1 LFDAKAQHLIDSDFQ
16 PWLVYAFNKRSTIM
30 AATFRSY
37 LDTLKKNNELTI
49 ISKAVDLRDIAAL
62 VPQSDKALLFSHVR
76 GYSMPVASGLLQ
88 SRNRLALGLDAAYE
102 KIETK
107 LRTAMDHPINPKR
120 VKRAP
125 VKDVILTK
133 NKVDLY
139 NLPVPI
145 FSIMDGGPMITAGV
159 VIAEDS
165 EFGMNAGMYRMML
178 NERNITGIDI
188 VTPNNLRKFAER
200 ALQKKKP
207 LPISISIGTHPYE
220 LVASTF
226 KANLGVN
233 ELTFAGGLRGAPLS
247 LADGETIPVP
257 CIADAEIVL
266 EGEILPE
273 GWVHP
278 EGPFCEFN
286 RLMGGIHMN
295 PRVRIEAIM
304 HRKDPI
310 YYALHMPWENIW
322 MSAPIY
328 EAAAWRVLHEAG
340 VQTTAI
346 NVTPGGCC
354 HWHIVAAIK
363 KQPGDGKN
371 AILAL
376 LSIADIKHVTI
387 VDDDIDVF
395 DSTDV
400 EWAVA
405 TRVQADRDVLIV
417 SNARAKPL
425 DPSIS
430 PPTGGQIPT
439 TAKMGIDATIP
450 ENIPRNRYNRIVYF
464 NQGKVELKDYIGA
477 GAEPARP
484 SAGNKSGESVDAV
497 AERILAALSKSHRFF
512 ADLLALLPR
521 AEYRTIAAAVGWLH
535 QEGKIVQDGEG
546 KYQVKEERD

>member
-1 LFDAKAQHLIDSDFQ
+1 MIA
-16 PWLVYAFNKRSTIM
+16 N
-30 AATFRSY
+30 FRGY
-37 LDTLKKNNELTI
+37 IDTLKKNDELTV
-49 ISKAVDLRDIAAL
+49 ISKITDLRDVAAL
-62 VPQSDKALLFSHVR
+62 VPQSDKALLFTNVQ

-88 SRNRLALGLDAAYE
+88 SRNRIALGMQTPYE
-102 KIETK
+102 KIEAK
-107 LRTAMDHPINPKR
+107 LRTAMDHPIKPRR
-120 VKRAP
+120 VEGAP

-139 NLPVPI
+139 QLPVPV
-145 FSIMDGGPMITAGV
+145 FSVMDGGPMITAGV
-159 VIAEDS
+159 VIAEDP
-165 EFGMNAGMYRMML
+165 EFGINAGMYRLML
-178 NERNITGIDI
+178 KERNITGIDI
-188 VTPNNLRKFAER
+188 VTPNNLRRFAER
-200 ALQKKKP
+200 ALRQKKP
-207 LPISISIGTHPYE
+207 LPISICIGTHPYE

-233 ELTFAGGLRGAPLS
+233 ELTFAGGLRGQPLT
-247 LADGETIPVP
+247 LADGETIPIP

-295 PRVRIEAIM
+295 PRVRIKAIM
-304 HRKDPI
+304 HRKNPI

-340 VQTTAI
+340 VHAAAI

-371 AILAL
+371 AIMAL

-387 VDDDIDVF
+387 VDDDIDIF
-395 DSTDV
+395 DPTDV

-405 TRVQADRDVLIV
+405 TRVQADRDVVII
-417 SNARAKPL
+417 SDARSKPL
-425 DPSIS
+425 DPSL
-430 PPTGGQIPT
+430 PPSTTGKIPT

-450 ENIPRNRYNRIVYF
+450 ENVPHNRYNRIVYF
-464 NQGKVELKDYIGA
+464 NQGRVKLKDYLGDRDQ
-477 GAEPARP
+477 PARASNNGKP
-484 SAGNKSGESVDAV
+484 GKTVNAM
-497 AERILAALSKSHRFF
+497 AEKILAALEKSHYFF
-512 ADLLALLPR
+512 PDLLALFPKSD
-521 AEYRTIAAAVGWLH
+521 YRTIASAVGQLH
-535 QEGKIVQDGEG
+535 QEGKIMQDGEG
-546 KYQVKEERD
+546 KYQLKEATDSRVH

>member
-1 LFDAKAQHLIDSDFQ
+1 
-16 PWLVYAFNKRSTIM
+16 M
-30 AATFRSY
+30 AASFRTY
-37 LDTLKKNNELTI
+37 IEALKNNGELAV
-49 ISKAVDLRDIAAL
+49 ISAPVDLRNVAAL
-62 VPQSDKALLFSHVR
+62 AAQSEKGLLFTGVS
-76 GYSMPVASGLLQ
+76 GYTMPVATALMQ
-88 SRNRLALGLDAAYE
+88 SRNRLAIGMECAYD

-107 LRTAMDHPINPKR
+107 LRRAMDRPVEPVR
-120 VKRAP
+120 VRRAP
-125 VKDVILTK
+125 VKDVIVTGK
-133 NKVDLY
+133 DVDLY
-139 NLPVPI
+139 NLPVPV
-145 FSIMDGGPMITAGV
+145 FSVMDGGPMITAGV
-159 VIAEDS
+159 VIAQDPD
-165 EFGMNAGMYRMML
+165 FGINAGMYRLML
-178 NERNITGIDI
+178 KERNITGIDI

-200 ALQKKKP
+200 ALASKAP

-233 ELTFAGGLRGAPLS
+233 ELTFSGGMRGEGLA

-286 RLMGGIHMN
+286 RLMGGLHMN
-295 PRVRIEAIM
+295 PRVRISAM
-304 HRKDPI
+304 MRRKDAI
-310 YYALHMPWENIW
+310 YYALQMPWENIW

-340 VQTTAI
+340 VQATAI

-354 HWHIVAAIK
+354 HWHIIAAIK
-363 KQPGDGKN
+363 KVPGDGKN

-395 DSTDV
+395 DPVDV

-417 SNARAKPL
+417 SNARSKPL
-425 DPSIS
+425 DPSL
-430 PPTGGQIPT
+430 PLPVLGKVPT

-450 ENIPRNRYNRIVYF
+450 ENIPAERYRRIVYF
-464 NQGKVELKDYIGA
+464 NQGKVKLGDYLGEAGGSGA
-477 GAEPARP
+477 PAPRP
-484 SAGNKSGESVDAV
+484 ASPEALAD
-497 AERILAALSKSHRFF
+497 RIEAALLQSHRFF
-512 ADLLALLPR
+512 AELLEIFAD
-521 AEYRTIAAAVGWLH
+521 ADYRSIADAVARLYESGRLT
-535 QEGKIVQDGEG
+535 QD
-546 KYQVKEERD
+546 RDGRFEIRDAQPSR

>member
-1 LFDAKAQHLIDSDFQ
+1 MIA
-16 PWLVYAFNKRSTIM
+16 N
-30 AATFRSY
+30 FRGY
-37 LDTLKKNNELTI
+37 LETLKKNDELLV
-49 ISKAVDLRDIAAL
+49 ISQATDLRDIAAL
-62 VPQSDKALLFSHVR
+62 VPQSDKALWFSNVR
-76 GYSMPVASGLLQ
+76 GYAMPLVSGLLQ
-88 SRNRLALGLDAAYE
+88 SRSRLALGLGAAYE
-102 KIETK
+102 KIEAK
-107 LRTAMDHPINPKR
+107 LRKAMEHPIKPKR
-120 VKRAP
+120 VTRAP
-125 VKDVILTK
+125 VKEVILTK

-139 NLPVPI
+139 QLPVPI
-145 FSIMDGGPMITAGV
+145 FSVMDGGPMITAGV
-159 VIAEDS
+159 VIAEDP
-165 EFGMNAGMYRMML
+165 EFGMNAGMYRLML
-178 NERNITGIDI
+178 KERAITGIDI

-200 ALQKKKP
+200 ALQQKKP
-207 LPISISIGTHPYE
+207 LPISISIGAHPYE

-226 KANLGVN
+226 KASLGVN
-233 ELTFAGGLRGAPLS
+233 ELTFAGGLRGSPLG

-295 PRVRIEAIM
+295 PHVRIKAIM
-304 HRKDPI
+304 HRKDAI

-340 VQTTAI
+340 VQATAI

-371 AILAL
+371 AIMAL

-395 DSTDV
+395 DPTDV

-405 TRVQADRDVLIV
+405 TRVQADRDVLVV
-417 SNARAKPL
+417 SNARSKPL
-425 DPSIS
+425 DPSL
-430 PPTGGQIPT
+430 PAPTTGRIPT

-450 ENIPRNRYNRIVYF
+450 EAVPRNRYNRIVYF
-464 NQGKVELKDYIGA
+464 NQGKVELKDYLASGN
-477 GAEPARP
+477 PP
-484 SAGNKSGESVDAV
+484 SDKGKSGETVDVMTAK
-497 AERILAALSKSHRFF
+497 ILAALKKTHHFF
-512 ADLLALLPR
+512 PDLLALFPSSD
-521 AEYRTIAAAVGWLH
+521 YRTIATAVGKLH
-535 QEGKIVQDGEG
+535 QEGKIIQDGEG
-546 KYQVKEERD
+546 KYQMKELAS

>member
-1 LFDAKAQHLIDSDFQ
+1 
-16 PWLVYAFNKRSTIM
+16 M
-30 AATFRSY
+30 AVNFRDY
-37 LDTLKKNNELTI
+37 LDTLKNNDELI
-49 ISKAVDLRDIAAL
+49 EISKATDLRDVAAL
-62 VPQSDKALLFSHVR
+62 VPQSDKALLFTSVR

-88 SRNRLALGLDAAYE
+88 SRKRLALGMGVAYE
-102 KIETK
+102 KIEAK
-107 LRTAMDHPINPKR
+107 LRDAMDHPISPKR
-120 VKRAP
+120 TQKTP

-139 NLPVPI
+139 QLPVPV
-145 FSIMDGGPMITAGV
+145 FSVMDGGPMITAGV
-159 VIAEDS
+159 VIAEDP
-165 EFGMNAGMYRMML
+165 EFGMNAGIYRMML
-178 NERNITGIDI
+178 KERNITGIDI
-188 VTPNNLRKFAER
+188 VTPNNLRKFSER
-200 ALQKKKP
+200 ALQKSQP

-226 KANLGVN
+226 KASLGVN
-233 ELTFAGGLRGAPLS
+233 ELTFAGGLRGQPLR

-273 GWVHP
+273 GWIHP

-286 RLMGGIHMN
+286 RLMGGIHLN
-295 PRVRIEAIM
+295 PRVRIKAIM

-328 EAAAWRVLHEAG
+328 EAAAWRVLYEAG
-340 VQTTAI
+340 VHATAI

-354 HWHIVAAIK
+354 HWHVVAAIR

-371 AILAL
+371 AIMAL

-395 DSTDV
+395 DPTDV
-400 EWAVA
+400 EWAIA

-417 SNARAKPL
+417 SNARSKPL
-425 DPSIS
+425 DPSL
-430 PPTGGQIPT
+430 PPTSGGIPT

-450 ENIPRNRYNRIVYF
+450 ENVPRNRYNRIVYF
-464 NQGKVELKDYIGA
+464 NQDKAKLKDYLGDGTIET
-477 GAEPARP
+477 EPAGKAKP
-484 SAGNKSGESVDAV
+484 
-497 AERILAALSKSHRFF
+497 AEGVQPMMAKILAALSQSHRFF
-512 ADLLALLPR
+512 PELLEIFP
-521 AEYRTIAAAVGWLH
+521 EDDYRTIAEAVGMLY
-535 QEGKIVQDGEG
+535 QDNKIIQDKDG
-546 KYQVKEERD
+546 KYQIASETQ

>member
-1 LFDAKAQHLIDSDFQ
+1 MSAS
-16 PWLVYAFNKRSTIM
+16 
-30 AATFRSY
+30 FRSY
-37 LDTLKKNNELTI
+37 LDALKKSDELATI
-49 ISKAVDLRDIAAL
+49 PKAVDLRNVAAL
-62 VPQSDKALLFSHVR
+62 AAQSEKGLLFTNVN
-76 GYSMPVASGLLQ
+76 GYTMPLATGLLQ
-88 SRNRLALGLDAAYE
+88 SRNRIAIGMECAYE

-107 LRTAMDHPINPKR
+107 LRGAMERPIKPSR
-120 VKRAP
+120 VGRAP
-125 VKDVILTK
+125 VKEVILTK
-133 NKVDLY
+133 SKIDLY
-139 NLPVPI
+139 NLPVPV
-145 FSIMDGGPMITAGV
+145 FSLMDGGPMITAGV
-159 VIAEDS
+159 VIAEDP
-165 EFGMNAGMYRMML
+165 EFGTNAGIYRLML
-178 NERNITGIDI
+178 KERNFTGIDI

-200 ALQKKKP
+200 ALQKRKP

-233 ELTFAGGLRGAPLS
+233 ELTFAGGLRGEG
-247 LADGETIPVP
+247 LALAEGETIPVP

-273 GWVHP
+273 GWVHS

-295 PRVRIEAIM
+295 PRVRITAMM
-304 HRKDPI
+304 HRQDAI
-310 YYALHMPWENIW
+310 YYALQMPWENIW

-340 VQTTAI
+340 VQATAI

-354 HWHIVAAIK
+354 HWHIVASIK
-363 KQPGDGKN
+363 KAPGDGKN

-395 DSTDV
+395 DAVDV

-417 SNARAKPL
+417 SNARSKPL
-425 DPSIS
+425 DPSL
-430 PPTGGQIPT
+430 PLPVEGKVPT

-450 ENIPRNRYNRIVYF
+450 ENIPASRYKRIVYF
-464 NQGKVELKDYIGA
+464 NQGKVKLADYVGN
-477 GAEPARP
+477 GSEPTKRQPEMKP
-484 SAGNKSGESVDAV
+484 SDSVDTLV
-497 AERILAALSKSHRFF
+497 AKIEAALSQSHYFF
-512 ADLLALLPR
+512 ADLLEMFPTADYKTVASAVARLYEDGKMTQDVEGRLELR
-521 AEYRTIAAAVGWLH
+521 AQQG
-535 QEGKIVQDGEG
+535 
-546 KYQVKEERD
+546 

>member
-1 LFDAKAQHLIDSDFQ
+1 
-16 PWLVYAFNKRSTIM
+16 M
-30 AATFRSY
+30 AADFRGY
-37 LDTLKKNNELTI
+37 LDTLKKHDEVTV
-49 ISKAVDLRDIAAL
+49 ISKATDLRDIAAL
-62 VPQSDKALLFSHVR
+62 VPQSDKALLFNNVR

-88 SRNRLALGLDAAYE
+88 SRNRLALGMGVAYE
-102 KIETK
+102 KIEAK
-107 LRTAMDHPINPKR
+107 LRNAMDRPKKPKR
-120 VKRAP
+120 VTKAP
-125 VKDVILTK
+125 VKEVILTK

-139 NLPVPI
+139 QLPVPV
-145 FSIMDGGPMITAGV
+145 FSVMDGGPMITAGV
-159 VIAEDS
+159 VIAEDP
-165 EFGMNAGMYRMML
+165 EFGMNAGMYRLML
-178 NERNITGIDI
+178 KERNITGIDI

-200 ALQKKKP
+200 ALQQKKP
-207 LPISISIGTHPYE
+207 LPISVSIGTHPYE

-233 ELTFAGGLRGAPLS
+233 ELTFAGGLRSRPLA
-247 LADGETIPVP
+247 LAEGETVPVP
-257 CIADAEIVL
+257 CIADAEIVW

-295 PRVRIEAIM
+295 PRVRIKAIM
-304 HRKDPI
+304 HRKDAI

-340 VQTTAI
+340 VLATAV

-371 AILAL
+371 AIMAL

-387 VDDDIDVF
+387 VDDDVDVF
-395 DSTDV
+395 DPTDV

-405 TRVQADRDVLIV
+405 TRVQADRDVVIV
-417 SNARAKPL
+417 PNARSKPL
-425 DPSIS
+425 DPSL
-430 PPTGGQIPT
+430 PPTIGKIPT

-450 ENIPRNRYNRIVYF
+450 ENVPRNRYNRIVYF
-464 NQGKVELKDYIGA
+464 NQDKVNLKDYLGVA
-477 GAEPARP
+477 AESDKASTNGKP
-484 SAGNKSGESVDAV
+484 GESVDDIADKVLV
-497 AERILAALSKSHRFF
+497 ALEKSHYFF
-512 ADLLALLPR
+512 PDLLALFPK
-521 AEYRTIAAAVGWLH
+521 AGYRTIATAVGQLH
-535 QEGKIVQDGEG
+535 QQGKVVQDNEG
-546 KYQVKEERD
+546 KYQVKEEES

>member
-1 LFDAKAQHLIDSDFQ
+1 
-16 PWLVYAFNKRSTIM
+16 M
-30 AATFRSY
+30 AASFRSY
-37 LDTLKKNNELTI
+37 LETLKKNGELTV
-49 ISKAVDLRDIAAL
+49 ISKTTDLRDVAAL
-62 VPQSDKALLFSHVR
+62 VPQSDKALLFTNVR

-88 SRNRLALGLDAAYE
+88 SRNRLALGMETGYE
-102 KIETK
+102 GIEAK
-107 LRTAMDHPINPKR
+107 LRGAMEHPVKPKR
-120 VKRAP
+120 VNRAP
-125 VKDVILTK
+125 VKDVVLTK
-133 NKVDLY
+133 SKVDVY
-139 NLPVPI
+139 QLPVPI
-145 FSIMDGGPMITAGV
+145 FSVMDGGPMITAGV
-159 VIAEDS
+159 VIAEDP

-178 NERNITGIDI
+178 KEKNITGIDI

-200 ALQKKKP
+200 ALLKKKP

-233 ELTFAGGLRGAPLS
+233 ELTFAGGLRSSPVA
-247 LADGETIPVP
+247 LAEGETIPVP

-295 PRVRIEAIM
+295 PRVRIKAVM
-304 HRKDPI
+304 HRRDAI

-328 EAAAWRVLHEAG
+328 EAAARRVLHEAG
-340 VQTTAI
+340 VQATAI

-354 HWHIVAAIK
+354 HWHIIAAIK

-371 AILAL
+371 AIMAL

-395 DSTDV
+395 DPTDV

-405 TRVQADRDVLIV
+405 TRVQADRDVVIV
-417 SNARAKPL
+417 SHARSKPL
-425 DPSIS
+425 DPSLP
-430 PPTGGQIPT
+430 PPTSGKIPT

-450 ENIPRNRYNRIVYF
+450 EDVALNRYHRIIYF
-464 NQGKVELKDYIGA
+464 NEGKVDLKDYLGSGVETA
-477 GAEPARP
+477 KA
-484 SAGNKSGESVDAV
+484 SGNGNPNETVGTMAV
-497 AERILAALSKSHRFF
+497 KVLATLEKSHQFF
-512 ADLLALLPR
+512 ADLLARFPKVD
-521 AEYRTIAAAVGWLH
+521 YRTIASAVGQLH

-546 KYQVKEERD
+546 KYQVKEIVREEFKEGHSAGRTGQG